1 MNGVLTR
8 RSFPSIEIQRSRP
21 RLGPAVGNSH
31 AGSLHS
37 FDPAKSST
45 ISEFNRRL
53 FVRGAQ
59 RGGEPLALTDE

>member
-1 MNGVLTR
+1 
-8 RSFPSIEIQRSRP
+8 
-21 RLGPAVGNSH
+21 VGNSH

-53 FVRGAQ
+53 IVRGAQ
-59 RGGEPLALTDE
+59 RGGDL

>member
-1 MNGVLTR
+1 
-8 RSFPSIEIQRSRP
+8 
-21 RLGPAVGNSH
+21 VGNSH

-59 RGGEPLALTDE
+59 RGGEPLAPHA